1 MKRLSFLFFLM
12 ISIISFS
19 QSKNEKQVAIA
30 VTQLTQA
37 MENADSATLDKLIDA
52 GLSYGHSGGRVEN
65 KSDFISNIVSGK
77 SDFVKIDLTNQQI
90 LMHHKTAIIRHHL
103 SATTNDS
110 GKPGAVSLD
119 IMLVWQKQ
127 HGHWKLI
134 ARQAVKAS

>member
-1 MKRLSFLFFLM
+1 MKQFLFISFLLVTT
-12 ISIISFS
+12 ISFS
-19 QSKNEKQVAIA
+19 QSRNEKQVAIA

-37 MENADSATLDKLIDA
+37 MESADSVMLDKLIDA
-52 GLSYGHSGGRVEN
+52 ELSYGHSGGRVEN
-65 KSDFISNIVSGK
+65 KRDFISNIVSGK
-77 SDFVKIDLTNQQI
+77 SDFVKIILTNQQI
-90 LMHHKTAIIRHHL
+90 IMHHKTAIIRHHL

-110 GKPGAVSLD
+110 GKPGTVSLN